1 MNCPSCN
8 KEAVQSGVNQ
18 RVFLCMNDD
27 CKMKSFFDDDQE

>member
-8 KEAVQSGVNQ
+8 KEAVQSVNQ

-27 CKMKSFFDDDQE
+27 CKIKSFFDDDQE